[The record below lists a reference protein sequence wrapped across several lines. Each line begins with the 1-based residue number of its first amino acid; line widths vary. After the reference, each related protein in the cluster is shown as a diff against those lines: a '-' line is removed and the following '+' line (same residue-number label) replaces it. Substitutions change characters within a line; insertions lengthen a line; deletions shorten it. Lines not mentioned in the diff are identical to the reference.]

1 MKSFLV
7 FWSLFIFS
15 VSSWGQQAWGLGGK
29 IGLSHGR
36 FVTLG
41 AATGGSVS
49 SRSNLL
55 LSGGLSGYLYFQSS
69 KDHFFVIKGGY
80 MTNGYRYVLQGFFDE
95 DRAVSRHRFHY
106 LGVSSQYFYQIGQ
119 YKKRDKLKLYLSGGL
134 FWDYKIHSKWK
145 HANVETFENLDFKKQ
160 NFGLMFGVN
169 FLRRISKK
177 KDYLFFFNY
186 YLGLNNLSPASTFFT
201 KTTLR
206 GSTVGMAIKINK
218 KKRRRKK

>member
-15 VSSWGQQAWGLGGK
+15 VSSWAQQTWGLGSE
-29 IGLSHGR
+29 IGFSHGK

-55 LSGGLSGYLYFQSS
+55 LSGGLNGYLYFQTSS
-69 KDHFFVIKGGY
+69 NHFFVIKGGY
-80 MTNGYRYVLQGFFDE
+80 MTNGYKYILQGFFDE

-106 LGVSSQYFYQIGQ
+106 LGVSSQYFYRIGQ

-145 HANVETFENLDFKKQ
+145 HANVETFGDVGFKKQ
-160 NFGLMFGVN
+160 NFGLVFGVN
-169 FLRRISKK
+169 FLRKISKRR
-177 KDYLFFFNY
+177 DYMFFFNY
-186 YLGLNNLSPASTFFT
+186 YLGLNNISPSATPFT
-201 KTTLR
+201 KTMLR
-206 GSTVGMAIKINK
+206 STTIGMVVKINK
-218 KKRRRKK
+218 KKRRTKK